1 MIRPALAAALG
12 LALIAAPAFAQPPAG
27 GAPPAPQ
34 VPAVISKDSTK
45 APTGTYKLDERH
57 AAVVARIGHGGGFS
71 YSVFRFDKVS
81 GTLNWDGADVT
92 KSKVNITVDPA
103 SITSNVAGFADELKG
118 DRFLNTPKLPTA
130 TFVSTKVEK
139 TGATTGKITGDL
151 TFMGVTKPIVVDAE
165 LIGAGNNA
173 RNVKIVGFHG
183 KSTFTRADWGFTAA
197 AGAIGPTVELTIDLE
212 FNMQ

>member
-12 LALIAAPAFAQPPAG
+12 LALIAAPAFAQ
-27 GAPPAPQ
+27 APPGPPP
-34 VPAVISKDSTK
+34 VPAVVSKDPTK
-45 APTGTYKLDERH
+45 APSGTYKLDERH
-57 AAVVARIGHGGGFS
+57 ASVIARILHGGGFS
-71 YSVFRFDKVS
+71 YSAFRFDKVS

-92 KSKVNITVDPA
+92 KSKVSITVDPA

-118 DRFLNTPKLPTA
+118 DRFLNTVKFPTA

-139 TGATTGKITGDL
+139 TGPTTGKITGDL
-151 TFMGVTKPIVVDAE
+151 TFMGVTKPIVVNAE
-165 LIGAGNNA
+165 LVAGGNNA

-183 KSTFTRADWGFTAA
+183 TTSFTRADFGFTAA
-197 AGAIGPTVELTIDLE
+197 AGAIGPTAELTIDLE